1 MRYGICA
8 LLVVALVAGASA
20 APVLKVSIGVRE
32 TATTAPI
39 GGNGG
44 TGGTGIEWVNVDGQT
59 LVLDGTW
66 QQFTFNFATD
76 PITAFTGN
84 GLLAGMGDPNNTTPT
99 GAFEC
104 IRFMTADE
112 NTVGIPISLYID
124 DVTHWYDPAGPP
136 PPITTPFGTFE
147 GYPTYP
153 PGDPNTVMFRHPYV
167 SGSTGSFIETTPAS
181 YANVDNTVFHN
192 GAASEAVSWQFKHAA
207 PGDDP
212 WLRLTTNN
220 AKYIPNPAIRFDQ
233 GSTLSF
239 WIMGTP
245 EPTSLA
251 LLLAGLLLRRR

>member
-84 GLLAGMGDPNNTTPT
+84 GLLAGMGDP
-99 GAFEC
+99 
-104 IRFMTADE
+104 
-112 NTVGIPISLYID
+112 
-124 DVTHWYDPAGPP
+124 VT
-136 PPITTPFGTFE
+136 
-147 GYPTYP
+147 
-153 PGDPNTVMFRHPYV
+153 
-167 SGSTGSFIETTPAS
+167 
-181 YANVDNTVFHN
+181 
-192 GAASEAVSWQFKHAA
+192 K
-207 PGDDP
+207 
-212 WLRLTTNN
+212 LKLT
-220 AKYIPNPAIRFDQ
+220 
-233 GSTLSF
+233 
-239 WIMGTP
+239 
-245 EPTSLA
+245 
-251 LLLAGLLLRRR
+251 